1 MEMRLQKYMAEAG
14 ICSRRRAES
23 MIAAGRVSINGAA
36 AGLGAKI
43 SGGEDIRIDGKPIGT
58 REKNVYFMLNKP
70 EGYITTARD
79 QFGRPTVL
87 SLIETDTRI
96 YPIGRLDYDT
106 SGLLLLTNDGDLTYR
121 LTHPKH
127 QIEKIYE
134 ARILGGCTS
143 KEIEIFRRGILI
155 DGYKTRPARLS
166 LIREQGKYSIVQIAI
181 TEGRNRQV
189 RKMFDAINR
198 RVYTLS
204 RISIGKL
211 TLGNLQESAHR
222 PLTAKEIAYLKGVSA

>member
-189 RKMFDAINR
+189 R
-198 RVYTLS
+198 
-204 RISIGKL
+204 
-211 TLGNLQESAHR
+211 
-222 PLTAKEIAYLKGVSA
+222 